1 MDTVYLLWHVR
12 ADDRYADDTK
22 LIGVYRSREKAD
34 AAVVRMKRQP
44 GFRDYPEGFE
54 VSAYALDE
62 DNWTEGF
69 VIVVD
74 GEEG

>member
-12 ADDRYADDTK
+12 ADDRYADDAK
-22 LIGVYRSREKAD
+22 LIGVYRSRENAD
-34 AAVVRMKRQP
+34 AAVSRVKGQP

-54 VSAYALDE
+54 ISPITLDE

-69 VIVVD
+69 VIIVD